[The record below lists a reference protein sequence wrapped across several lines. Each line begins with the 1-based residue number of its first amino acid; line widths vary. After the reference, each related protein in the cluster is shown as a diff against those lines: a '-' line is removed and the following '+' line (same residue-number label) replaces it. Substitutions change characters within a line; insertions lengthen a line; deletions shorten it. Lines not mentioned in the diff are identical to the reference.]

1 MSLLESLGSNLN
13 WTRCS
18 VQWTAKLSVNARRID
33 VIYYSLKIHNRCL
46 YLRPDANTKILCLK
60 IKAKEQRNFAAV
72 YLSNRKLISKFA
84 HTWQTF
90 NLVPSQSHRI
100 SLFHRLSTV
109 SHTSF
114 IDQSFSYESIS
125 CKVSCLFLVSAV
137 IPIVIFRDKK
147 IYLVRQVNGK
157 TGEILLV
164 RFRGVAYP
172 KRLQST
178 RLEIEFS
185 RARWNMVGEGGY
197 SRVRVPFR
205 QIVCLGTG
213 TYYISR
219 FTPRE
224 RSRATSIIHST
235 CLSNASGSR

>member
-72 YLSNRKLISKFA
+72 HLSNRKLISKFA
-84 HTWQTF
+84 YTWQTF

-100 SLFHRLSTV
+100 SLFHKLSTV

-147 IYLVRQVNGK
+147 NLSSTAGK
-157 TGEILLV
+157 WKDG
-164 RFRGVAYP
+164 RNPPRSFPRR
-172 KRLQST
+172 RLSQAIT
-178 RLEIEFS
+178 KYQIGNWIFS
-185 RARWNMVGEGGY
+185 GTMKYGRRRWL
-197 SRVRVPFR
+197 FT
-205 QIVCLGTG
+205 GTG
-213 TYYISR
+213 SV
-219 FTPRE
+219 
-224 RSRATSIIHST
+224 
-235 CLSNASGSR
+235 

>member
-18 VQWTAKLSVNARRID
+18 VQWTTKLSVNARRID

-72 YLSNRKLISKFA
+72 HLSNRKLISKFA
-84 HTWQTF
+84 YTWQTF
-90 NLVPSQSHRI
+90 NLVPSQSHLI
-100 SLFHRLSTV
+100 SLFHKLSTV

-147 IYLVRQVNGK
+147 NLSSTAGK
-157 TGEILLV
+157 WKDGRNPPRSFPRRRLSQAITKYQIGNWIFSGTMKYGRRRWLFTG
-164 RFRGVAYP
+164 A
-172 KRLQST
+172 
-178 RLEIEFS
+178 
-185 RARWNMVGEGGY
+185 
-197 SRVRVPFR
+197 
-205 QIVCLGTG
+205 
-213 TYYISR
+213 
-219 FTPRE
+219 
-224 RSRATSIIHST
+224 
-235 CLSNASGSR
+235 GSV